1 MTRIDT
7 NDGLESEILE
17 ETLNRA
23 RRVTG
28 AKAEILKRI
37 LDDTVEQGG
46 ANAARAKQ
54 RRATAAS
61 SLGEAAPGAAARS
74 ASPPKAPEDVAIV
87 DVPGSEYTRQVRQLK
102 YDISAIRIQRIT
114 RDFIKGLRGPRS
126 LRTRFVQP
134 PTMSTVVV

>member
-1 MTRIDT
+1 MVRIDK
-7 NDGLESEILE
+7 NDGLEAEILE

-54 RRATAAS
+54 RRSTAIS
-61 SLGEAAPGAAARS
+61 SRAVAADGAPAGG
-74 ASPPKAPEDVAIV
+74 ASPAKEPEKVVAP
-87 DVPGSEYTRQVRQLK
+87 DVPGSQYTRQVRQLK

-114 RDFIKGLRGPRS
+114 RDFLKGLRGPRS

-134 PTMSTVVV
+134 PITTSVVV